1 MYYNFQIDNKQIK
14 IKLTQ
19 NLMLNNFEQAE
30 NLIYYSNLIRLAAN
44 LFNKLANANY

>member
-1 MYYNFQIDNKQIK
+1 MYYNFHIDNKQIK

-30 NLIYYSNLIRLAAN
+30 NLIYIVQIWLD
-44 LFNKLANANY
+44 